1 MLNHVVLI
9 KFKNDVTDE
18 AIQELENL
26 LEELPNKI
34 FEIHSYEFGRDIIH
48 SDRSYDFA
56 LLSLFAN
63 LESLQRYKDHPD
75 HQTVLK
81 KILSISED
89 ILAVDFMGTEASD
102 FKEKTPEQDLGT
114 W

>member
-1 MLNHVVLI
+1 
-9 KFKNDVTDE
+9 
-18 AIQELENL
+18 
-26 LEELPNKI
+26 
-34 FEIHSYEFGRDIIH
+34 
-48 SDRSYDFA
+48 

-81 KILSISED
+81 KILSLSEN